1 MNEFENRWQRCVARA
16 REVAARDDAAPF
28 GFATRVLAAGLPRTG
43 SGGLEIVW
51 VRLAVRWLAGVTA
64 GLAVCAALE
73 LPHLHDPHPLNPGV
87 ENAIAQ
93 LVWRL

>member
-1 MNEFENRWQRCVARA
+1 M
-16 REVAARDDAAPF
+16 
-28 GFATRVLAAGLPRTG
+28 
-43 SGGLEIVW
+43 
-51 VRLAVRWLAGVTA
+51 RLALRWLACVIA

-73 LPHLHDPHPLNPGV
+73 LPHLHDTHPLNPGV